1 MRRVTADPFRLLLA
15 IEYIGKNRTL
25 KKDDL
30 ISYIKK
36 FSEEKKDN
44 EVVLSEDA
52 AKDAIFNLKRLKLV
66 EDVGTNL
73 ILTKSGE
80 KSHIRLFSG
89 NEIYNSYIRN
99 DRTNAMEMLQTNA
112 LFYSPEIRA
121 LLSYIYRI
129 RGATKVETEIE
140 YNKKNVYGHSFNQF
154 TIDTTIAELER
165 LQLIKKGSNGVYTV
179 PKLHDL
185 VFAQLLSEEVIALM
199 HQDGTIS
206 EQEIKDLFDLK
217 YGLTFPEFSEFFSRI
232 RNTRIPDLIIPG
244 NYGKFSINLDVAKE
258 VRLI

>member
-1 MRRVTADPFRLLLA
+1 LRRVTADPFRLLLA
-15 IEYIGKNRTL
+15 IEYIGKNGTI

-44 EVVLSEDA
+44 EIVFSEDA

-66 EDVGTNL
+66 EDAGTNI

-80 KSHIRLFSG
+80 KSYIRLFSG
-89 NEIYNSYIRN
+89 NEIYNSYVRN
-99 DRTNAMEMLQTNA
+99 DRTNAMGMLQTNA

-121 LLSYIYRI
+121 LLSYIYRR
-129 RGATKVETEIE
+129 RGATKVEIEIE
-140 YNKKNVYGHSFNQF
+140 FNKKKVHNHSFNQF

-165 LQLIKKGSNGVYTV
+165 LQLIKKGSNGIFMV
-179 PKLHDL
+179 PKLHYL

-206 EQEIKDLFDLK
+206 EHEIKDLFDLK
-217 YGLTFPEFSEFFSRI
+217 YGLTFPEFSEYFSRI

-244 NYGKFSINLDVAKE
+244 SYGKFSINIDVAKE

>member
-15 IEYIGKNRTL
+15 IEYIGKNDSI
-25 KKDDL
+25 KKGEL

-36 FSEEKKDN
+36 FSEEKRDN
-44 EVVLSEDA
+44 EIIMSEDA
-52 AKDAIFNLKRLKLV
+52 AKDAIFNLKRLKLIEG
-66 EDVGTNL
+66 EDTHL

-89 NEIYNSYIRN
+89 NEIYNSYLKN
-99 DRTNAMEMLQTNA
+99 DRTNAMKMLQMNA
-112 LFYSPEIRA
+112 LFYSPEIRD
-121 LLSYIYRI
+121 LLSYIYRK
-129 RGATKVETEIE
+129 RGATRVETEIE
-140 YNKKNVYGHSFNQF
+140 YNKKKVHGHPFNQF

-165 LQLIKKGSNGVYTV
+165 LQLIKKESSGIYTV
-179 PKLHDL
+179 PVLHDL
-185 VFAQLLSEEVIALM
+185 VFAQLLTEEVMASM
-199 HQDGTIS
+199 HENGTIS
-206 EQEIKDLFDLK
+206 EHAMKDLFDLK

-244 NYGKFSINLDVAKE
+244 NYGKFSINIDVAKE